1 MVFVLRYVVEL
12 SISRDRRQRVF
23 QVFARHCYT
32 ENLSPSFFF
41 KLTFESSAT
50 PKPWSKIFLGE
61 NKIFGFTLLFWAHY
75 FCCCCYFCYPTL
87 FLLHLIGLRWCLFYK
102 FKEEILSHIWY
113 KLFLIQL
120 FYDGGPYHKET
131 SPLICK
137 ANQWTGFSLIGS
149 SIMKELI
156 LTH

>member
-61 NKIFGFTLLFWAHY
+61 NKIFGFMLLFWAHY
-75 FCCCCYFCYPTL
+75 FFAVAIFATL
-87 FLLHLIGLRWCLFYK
+87 RFFLLHLIGL
-102 FKEEILSHIWY
+102 
-113 KLFLIQL
+113 
-120 FYDGGPYHKET
+120 
-131 SPLICK
+131 
-137 ANQWTGFSLIGS
+137 
-149 SIMKELI
+149 
-156 LTH
+156 